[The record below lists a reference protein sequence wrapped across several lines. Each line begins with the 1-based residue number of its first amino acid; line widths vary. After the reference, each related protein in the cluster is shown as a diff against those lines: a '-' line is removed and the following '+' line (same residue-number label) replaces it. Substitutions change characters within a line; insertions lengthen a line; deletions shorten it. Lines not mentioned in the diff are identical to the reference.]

1 MITIVQTKD
10 NSPTLYSEQ
19 FDQTYHSI
27 YGAIQESEHVFIA
40 NGLDIKKDLNTISIF
55 EMGYGTGI
63 NAMLSMQYS
72 QKYSKDLVYVSI
84 EKFPVDSSIYSVF
97 TFENHQMNSD
107 LKMLNDMP
115 WTEKNIFPHFQF
127 TKLKG
132 DLCDLILN
140 QTFDVIFYDAFSPN
154 AQPELWSIDIFQR
167 MYRLLNTN
175 GILVTYCAKGVIKRN
190 LRDAGFQVDSKPG
203 PPGKREMTVATKID

>member
-1 MITIVQTKD
+1 
-10 NSPTLYSEQ
+10 
-19 FDQTYHSI
+19 
-27 YGAIQESEHVFIA
+27 
-40 NGLDIKKDLNTISIF
+40 
-55 EMGYGTGI
+55 
-63 NAMLSMQYS
+63 
-72 QKYSKDLVYVSI
+72 
-84 EKFPVDSSIYSVF
+84 
-97 TFENHQMNSD
+97 
-107 LKMLNDMP
+107 MP

>member
-27 YGAIQESEHVFIA
+27 YGAVQESEHVFIA
-40 NGLDIKKDLNTISIF
+40 NGLDIKKDLNAISIF

-63 NAMLSMQYS
+63 NAMLSLQYA
-72 QKYSKDLVYVSI
+72 QKNSKNLIYVTI
-84 EKFPVDSSIYSVF
+84 EKFPVESLLYADL
-97 TFENHQMNSD
+97 TFENQPMSSD
-107 LKMLNDMP
+107 LKMLNDLP
-115 WTEKNIFPHFQF
+115 WTEKNILPYFQF

-140 QTFDVIFYDAFSPN
+140 QTFDVIYFDAFSPN
-154 AQPELWSIDIFQR
+154 AQPELWSVDVFQR
-167 MYRLLNTN
+167 MNQMLNKN

-190 LRDAGFQVDSKPG
+190 LRDAGYRVDAKPG